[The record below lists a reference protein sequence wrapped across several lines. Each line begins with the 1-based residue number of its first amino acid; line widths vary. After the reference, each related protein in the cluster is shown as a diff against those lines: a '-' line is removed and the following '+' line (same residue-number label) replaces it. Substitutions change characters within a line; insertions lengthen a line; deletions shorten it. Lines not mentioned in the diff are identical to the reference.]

1 MEMVKDLNQVRLVP
15 LASSEDRQEGCEP
28 SIFIFVVPKVEI
40 VSPTSIEEDSC
51 FFSLPFVP
59 TAASL
64 SLQSFKQQPGVEK
77 STQPLRGQKQH
88 VQQ

>member
-1 MEMVKDLNQVRLVP
+1 MVKDLNQVRLVP
-15 LASSEDRQEGCEP
+15 LASSGDRQEGCEP
-28 SIFIFVVPKVEI
+28 SIFIFVVPKVEV
-40 VSPTSIEEDSC
+40 VSPTSC

-64 SLQSFKQQPGVEK
+64 SLQSFKQQPGVDK